1 MNIDRVTGG
10 YPTIY
15 HILRVVALESCLCAA
30 KKNWCGISRHWM
42 AFKTRM
48 LRRRQQSQTLKSGRM
63 RGSWLDWLG
72 RIGMLMSSA
81 LMKHFAGRF
90 GSYFLSFEP
99 LRIENRWQTTN
110 PNFSSLKTPPNYDN
124 FTPCWSAATILMGML
139 IEHQSRKF
147 SQQPDTPIQ
156 MLWTEVKGLF
166 KKVTRLSAHHFLIC
180 RVMLHE
186 LRIRSLTK
194 QDFI

>member
-1 MNIDRVTGG
+1 MQLRKIGVAFLVTEWHLKPDGWD
-10 YPTIY
+10 
-15 HILRVVALESCLCAA
+15 VV
-30 KKNWCGISRHWM
+30 K
-42 AFKTRM
+42 
-48 LRRRQQSQTLKSGRM
+48 QSQTLKSGRM
-63 RGSWLDWLG
+63 RGCWLDWLG
-72 RIGMLMSSA
+72 RIGMLISSA
-81 LMKHFAGRF
+81 LMKHFAGWF

-99 LRIENRWQTTN
+99 LRSENRWQKTN
-110 PNFSSLKTPPNYDN
+110 PNFSSYKPPANYDT

-166 KKVTRLSAHHFLIC
+166 KKVTRLSARHFLIC

-186 LRIRSLTK
+186 LRIRLLTK